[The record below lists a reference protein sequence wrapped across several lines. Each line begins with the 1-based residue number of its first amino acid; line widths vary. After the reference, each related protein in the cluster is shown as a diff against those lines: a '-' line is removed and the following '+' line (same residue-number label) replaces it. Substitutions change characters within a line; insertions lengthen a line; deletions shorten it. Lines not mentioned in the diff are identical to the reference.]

1 MHLFTH
7 IHTQSAI
14 FAIFSTMHPISI
26 T

>member
-1 MHLFTH
+1 MHLLTH